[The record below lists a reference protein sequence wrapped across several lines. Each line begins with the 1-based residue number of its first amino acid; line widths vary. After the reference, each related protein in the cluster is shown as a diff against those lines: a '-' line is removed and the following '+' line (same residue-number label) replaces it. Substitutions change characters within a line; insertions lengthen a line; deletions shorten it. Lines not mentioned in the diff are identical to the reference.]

1 MIDLVNM
8 VTFCWL
14 TLWALYA
21 VRLLWAGVRYSI
33 LFVFI
38 FHFLFCGTP
47 LFLDTVFGKPLY
59 IYHEGFQFATRDDMT
74 CWIYCFYVAFCPV
87 LWWWTG
93 RSRRLKKSG
102 AENSDSP
109 VDHPNF
115 PQRLRPLFYLFLFSP
130 LLALAFAPQPAVYL
144 KYAAG
149 TRRLLSVEA
158 RQYHIFILFACKVS
172 LLGAA
177 GLLIASRRRLYFWPI
192 LLLLPWMFLTAWL
205 EGKRVIVVI
214 LLGLVLFVLWQ
225 KGFLKR
231 KHFLPVTLLVL
242 LAVGLYS
249 FSYQAAIRPL
259 SLGAGDR
266 DVFYRNIRKDFGRD
280 DVIKTAIYSELY
292 PRRLNILEYRGQS
305 LLFYATMYIPRK
317 LWPNKPWPYA
327 VYHTSAVLGIPVK
340 YVGWGVA
347 TSWLDE
353 AIANFGWAG
362 LLIGPLLISIV
373 CRLGDSCNK
382 KYIHLLTIMVA
393 FLLLSVPIVAFMPI
407 VLFWGATII
416 LTKWRPRRR
425 MTPLLRGKAGH

>member
-1 MIDLVNM
+1 MLDLVNM
-8 VTFCWL
+8 LTFFWL

-38 FHFLFCGTP
+38 FHFVFCGTP
-47 LFLDTVFGKPLY
+47 LILDTVFGKPLY
-59 IYHEGFQFATRDDMT
+59 IYHEGFQLATRDDMT

-109 VDHPNF
+109 LDYPNF
-115 PQRLRPLFYLFLFSP
+115 LHRLRPLFYLFLFSP
-130 LLALAFAPQPAVYL
+130 LLALAFAPEPRAYL
-144 KYAAG
+144 NYAAV
-149 TRRLLSVEA
+149 TRRVLSVPA
-158 RQYHIFILFACKVS
+158 RHFHPIISFSCKMS

-177 GLLIASRRRLYFWPI
+177 GLLISSRRRLYFWP
-192 LLLLPWMFLTAWL
+192 LLFLLPGMALAVWL
-205 EGKRVIVVI
+205 EGKRLIVII
-214 LLGLVLFVLWQ
+214 LLGLVLFVLWR

-242 LAVGLYS
+242 LAIGLYS
-249 FSYQAAIRPL
+249 LSYQAAIRPL

-266 DVFYRNIRKDFGRD
+266 DAFYRNTRKDFGRD

-292 PRRLNILEYRGQS
+292 PRRLRILENRGQS
-305 LLFYATMYIPRK
+305 FLFYATMYVPRK

-327 VYHTSAVLGIPVK
+327 VYMTSAVLGIPVE
-340 YVGWGVA
+340 YIGWGVA
-347 TSWLDE
+347 TSCLDE

-382 KYIHLLTIMVA
+382 EYIRLLTIMVA
-393 FLLLSVPIVAFMPI
+393 FLLLSVPMVSFAPI
-407 VLFWGATII
+407 VLFWGFTV
-416 LTKWRPRRR
+416 LLSNWHRNRRR
-425 MTPLLRGKAGH
+425 HPIFRRGGAL